1 MGNFYV
7 LLRKGVIEIVVNA
20 QQLSNLFGII
30 ILPKEVLNDENYS
43 TDLHKKMEAYSGRIR
58 KDPE

>member
-1 MGNFYV
+1 M
-7 LLRKGVIEIVVNA
+7 
-20 QQLSNLFGII
+20 